1 MHVMRKPRVE
11 QLHRK
16 MLNREIG
23 RRDFLAAA
31 AAAGLAPVAPSLV
44 SPVTAAEGDMIHYFT
59 WSAYEVAELHQS
71 FVDKH
76 GSSPD
81 WSIFASA
88 EDGLQKIRAGFVADL
103 AHPCVDGVPRW
114 HDAGVIKPLDVSRID
129 AWDDMFPALHTMNG
143 AVIDGDVYM
152 AITDFGLSSV
162 IYRTD
167 IVEGE
172 ESWGMMF
179 DERYSGRICGRN
191 DSASLSIALKM
202 LGYDPM
208 NPTPEQIAES
218 AELARQQR
226 GLVRFY
232 WDSQTDMEQAMASG
246 ECVVAY
252 AWNEALVNLL
262 NQGIPVAF
270 AAPKEGAFG
279 WACGLV
285 HLSAAENDEGMA
297 YDFINAW
304 LTPETGKFLIESYG
318 YGHGNAKSFDLVDR
332 ETLVAL
338 GYDDPVRLMEGT
350 SFWVPLNPEIDEL
363 MLETWEDIIAGL

>member
-1 MHVMRKPRVE
+1 MRVLRMPRVE
-11 QLHRK
+11 HLHRK
-16 MLNREIG
+16 LLNREID
-23 RRDFLAAA
+23 RRDFMAVAAV
-31 AAAGLAPVAPSLV
+31 AGLVPMASSAV
-44 SPVTAAEGDMIHYFT
+44 SPASAAQGDMIHYFT
-59 WSAYEVAELHQS
+59 WSAYEVPELHQS

-76 GSSPD
+76 GRSPD

-103 AHPCVDGVPRW
+103 AHPCVDNVPRW
-114 HDAGVIKPLDVSRID
+114 HEAGVIKPLDTSRID
-129 AWDDMFPALHTMNG
+129 AWNDMFPALHTMNG
-143 AVIDGDVYM
+143 AMIDGEVYM
-152 AITDFGLSSV
+152 AIADFGLSSV

-179 DERYSGRICGRN
+179 DDRYSGRVCGRN
-191 DSASLSIALKM
+191 SSATLQIALKM

-208 NPTPEQIAES
+208 DPTPAQVAE
-218 AELARQQR
+218 AGDMARKQR
-226 GLVRFY
+226 DLIRFY

-252 AWNEALVNLL
+252 AWNEALINLL
-262 NQGIPVAF
+262 DQDVPVAF

-285 HLSAAENDEGMA
+285 HLAAAENDDQMA

-304 LTPETGKFLIESYG
+304 LAPETGKFLIESYG

-338 GYDDPVRLMEGT
+338 GYADPEKLMSAT
-350 SFWVPLNPEIDEL
+350 SFWVPLTPEIDQL
-363 MLETWEDIIAGL
+363 LLETWEDVSAGL